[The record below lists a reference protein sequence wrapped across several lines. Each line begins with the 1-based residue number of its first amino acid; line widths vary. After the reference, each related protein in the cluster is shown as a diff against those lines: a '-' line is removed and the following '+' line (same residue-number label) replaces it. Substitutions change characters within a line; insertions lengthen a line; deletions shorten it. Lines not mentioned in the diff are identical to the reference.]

1 MVCRVS
7 YSYVSVFILGA
18 ILFGE
23 WGRVGLVADDSCGV
37 RLTIFVKARSPETRL
52 IEEPDGTITLHV
64 TAPPAKGK
72 ANREMVKWLAKRLGR
87 SSSQVRIV
95 AGFHSNTKVME
106 MLDIS
111 QAEVAKRLGISLRS
125 TSGTK
130 ET

>member
-1 MVCRVS
+1 MVN
-7 YSYVSVFILGA
+7 GA
-18 ILFGE
+18 AL
-23 WGRVGLVADDSCGV
+23 RLVADDSCSV
-37 RLTIFVKARSPETRL
+37 RLTIFVKARSPETKL

-72 ANREMVKWLAKRLGR
+72 ANREIVKWLAKKLGR

-111 QAEVAKRLGISLRS
+111 QAEVAKRLSISLRS
-125 TSGTK
+125 ASGRNAT
-130 ET
+130 

>member
-1 MVCRVS
+1 MN
-7 YSYVSVFILGA
+7 GA
-18 ILFGE
+18 AL
-23 WGRVGLVADDSCGV
+23 RLVADDSCSV
-37 RLTIFVKARSPETRL
+37 RLTIFVKARSPETKL

-72 ANREMVKWLAKRLGR
+72 ANREIVKWLAKKLGR

-111 QAEVAKRLGISLRS
+111 QAEVAKRLSISLRS
-125 TSGTK
+125 ASRRNAT
-130 ET
+130 